1 MRVCQIPPTIRC
13 MRARPDMVGERRLKW
28 TYVTRL
34 VPQTAVAGI
43 GPNSKTPE
51 AGDLVVARQVDAAQ
65 GH

>member
-1 MRVCQIPPTIRC
+1 
-13 MRARPDMVGERRLKW
+13 MVAERRLKW

-51 AGDLVVARQVDAAQ
+51 AGDLVVARQVDAAH